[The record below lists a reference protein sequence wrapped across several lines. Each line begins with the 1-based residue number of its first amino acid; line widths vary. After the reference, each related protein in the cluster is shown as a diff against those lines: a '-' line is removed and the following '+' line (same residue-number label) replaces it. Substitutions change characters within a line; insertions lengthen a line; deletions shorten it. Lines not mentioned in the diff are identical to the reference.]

1 MREYKVSIERNG
13 TQVLVGK
20 IVGETYEDA
29 CFFYEKRYLGDVSAV
44 PLSLS
49 LPLQQEAYSAK
60 QTKTFFDG
68 LLPEGFTRRS
78 VAQWMHL
85 DENDYLAILC
95 RLGRECLGAIRIT
108 DDEESVEAS
117 YERISEQQVRDLA
130 AEGTTKSAELVT
142 KSHLSLT
149 GASGKVGLYY
159 DHENG
164 VWYLPRGSAPS
175 THIVKQSHV
184 RLDGIVT
191 NEQLSLL
198 TAQKCGIEVPESFII
213 NMGNGR
219 DEDVLFAT
227 KRFDRTI
234 LDPTRRIS
242 GLSCPM
248 RLHQEDFAQALGIP
262 AAKKYEEPG
271 DEYLRRMFELLR
283 RHSADPITD
292 MLKLWDMVVFDFLIG
307 NTDAHVKN
315 FSLLYSPDMRRI
327 RLAPAYDIVS
337 TAVYSESTR
346 DLSLAL
352 GGEYSLDKITE
363 TDFLIAASDAGLG
376 GKMALNRLNQMC
388 RMFCT
393 ALEEATDELY
403 QAGYVN
409 VRKTAQAILERGG
422 ISRLSTGLH
431 KGRV

>member
-1 MREYKVSIERNG
+1 MREYQVSIERSG
-13 TQVLVGK
+13 VQVPVGR
-20 IVGETYEDA
+20 ITGETYEDA
-29 CFFYEKRYLGDVSAV
+29 CFSYEERYLNDPASA

-49 LPLQQEAYSAK
+49 LPLQREAYSA
-60 QTKTFFDG
+60 QRTKAFFDG

-95 RLGRECLGAIRIT
+95 CLGRECLGAIRIT
-108 DDEESVEAS
+108 DDEKIPEAS

-130 AEGTTKSAELVT
+130 AEGATKSAELVT

-159 DHENG
+159 DEANDE
-164 VWYLPRGSAPS
+164 WYLPRGSAPS

-184 RLDGIVT
+184 RFDGIVT

-198 TAQKCGIEVPESFII
+198 TARKCGIEVPHSFII
-213 NMGNGR
+213 NMGSGR

-227 KRFDRTI
+227 KRFDRTLPDTKRKI
-234 LDPTRRIS
+234 GSLP
-242 GLSCPM
+242 CPM

-262 AAKKYEEPG
+262 AARKYEEAG
-271 DEYLRRMFELLR
+271 DEYLKRMFALLR
-283 RHSADPITD
+283 RYSAEPITD
-292 MLKLWDMVVFDFLIG
+292 MLKLWDIVVFNYLIG

-337 TAVYSESTR
+337 TVAYSESTR
-346 DLSLAL
+346 DMSLGI
-352 GGEYSLDKITE
+352 GGVYSIDKITE
-363 TDFLIAASDAGLG
+363 KDFRAAAEDTGIG
-376 GKMALNRLNQMC
+376 GKMALKRLDQI
-388 RMFCT
+388 RRAFCP
-393 ALEEATDELY
+393 ALKEAVEELSG
-403 QAGYVN
+403 AGYTN
-409 VRKTAQAILERGG
+409 LQKTADVILKRGG
-422 ISRLSTGLH
+422 I
-431 KGRV
+431 GRE

>member
-1 MREYKVSIERNG
+1 MVPRRRVGG
-13 TQVLVGK
+13 TAVAEPAAAAGGVQRGADEDVLRRPSPGGLYQK
-20 IVGETYEDA
+20 IG
-29 CFFYEKRYLGDVSAV
+29 
-44 PLSLS
+44 
-49 LPLQQEAYSAK
+49 
-60 QTKTFFDG
+60 
-68 LLPEGFTRRS
+68 
-78 VAQWMHL
+78 
-85 DENDYLAILC
+85 ENDYLAILC
-95 RLGRECLGAIRIT
+95 CLGRECLGAIRIT
-108 DDEESVEAS
+108 DDEEPVEAS

-130 AEGTTKSAELVT
+130 AEGATKSAELVT

-159 DHENG
+159 DEENA
-164 VWYLPRGSAPS
+164 VWYLPSGSAPS

-198 TAQKCGIEVPESFII
+198 TAQKCGIEIPESFII
-213 NMGNGR
+213 NMGSGR

-234 LDPTRRIS
+234 LDTTRRIS
-242 GLSCPM
+242 GLPCPM

-262 AAKKYEEPG
+262 AAKKYEGPG
-271 DEYLRRMFELLR
+271 DGYLRRMFELLR

-363 TDFLIAASDAGLG
+363 KDFLIAASDAGLG
-376 GKMALNRLNQMC
+376 GKMALNRLNQM
-388 RMFCT
+388 RRIFRP
-393 ALEEATDELY
+393 ALEEATEELY
-403 QAGYVN
+403 RAGYAN
-409 VRKTAQAILERGG
+409 VRKTAQTILERGG
-422 ISRLSTGLH
+422 IGRLSAGIE
-431 KGRV
+431 

>member
-1 MREYKVSIERNG
+1 MREYKVSIERSG
-13 TQVLVGK
+13 TQVPVGK

-29 CFFYEKRYLGDVSAV
+29 CFFYEEWYLGDVSAV

-49 LPLQQEAYSAK
+49 LPLQQEAYSAE

-95 RLGRECLGAIRIT
+95 CLGRECLGAIRIT
-108 DDEESVEAS
+108 DDEEPVEAS

-130 AEGTTKSAELVT
+130 AEGATKSAELVT

-159 DHENG
+159 DEENA
-164 VWYLPRGSAPS
+164 VWYLPSGSAPS

-198 TAQKCGIEVPESFII
+198 TAQKCGIEIPESFII
-213 NMGNGR
+213 NMGSGR

-234 LDPTRRIS
+234 LDTTRRIS
-242 GLSCPM
+242 GLPCPM

-262 AAKKYEEPG
+262 AAKKYEGPG
-271 DEYLRRMFELLR
+271 DGYLRRMFELLR

-337 TAVYSESTR
+337 TAVYSEST
-346 DLSLAL
+346 
-352 GGEYSLDKITE
+352 
-363 TDFLIAASDAGLG
+363 
-376 GKMALNRLNQMC
+376 
-388 RMFCT
+388 
-393 ALEEATDELY
+393 
-403 QAGYVN
+403 
-409 VRKTAQAILERGG
+409 
-422 ISRLSTGLH
+422 
-431 KGRV
+431 